1 MTGMDVS
8 VFIGRRIRFRNR
20 IVVTSVAVSFLVMII
35 AVAVSSGFR
44 NELRDGL
51 SEMTGDIRLGLPSQN
66 YLDAESPV
74 SSKHSALPH
83 ISVMDEVE
91 AVNPA
96 IYRAGI
102 VKAGEDIHG
111 VLLKGV
117 ERNDSLALSV
127 AVPESFAE
135 KTGLGPGDDLM
146 TYFIGEKMKA
156 RRFRIAEIYPS
167 MIDVE
172 GRFLIYADID
182 DMRRLNGWSDDQ
194 ASVIEVMLTPENRDE
209 HDMKSLESEIGFIL
223 NTYASEDDDTLISA
237 SAVSRFPKVFGWLEL
252 IDFNVFFVLLLM
264 TVVAGFNMISGLLI
278 MLFENISTIG
288 LLKALGMTDKAI
300 SKVFLSSSAVLVFK
314 GMLIGNITAA
324 AFCFLQNATHLLKLD
339 PENYF
344 VPYVPVHLDIPM
356 ILTADIT
363 AFVVIMLLLLI
374 PSMFISRVDPA
385 QTVRVK

>member
-1 MTGMDVS
+1 M
-8 VFIGRRIRFRNR
+8 
-20 IVVTSVAVSFLVMII
+20 TSVAISFLVMII
-35 AVAVSSGFR
+35 AIAVSSGFR
-44 NELRDGL
+44 NELHDGL
-51 SEMTGDIRLGLPSQN
+51 SEMTGDIRLCHPSQN
-66 YLDAESPV
+66 YLDADSPV

-91 AVNPA
+91 AVAPA

-111 VLLKGV
+111 VLIKGV

-135 KTGLGPGDDLM
+135 KTGLGLGDDLM

-182 DMRRLNGWSDDQ
+182 DMRRLNGWSEDQ
-194 ASVIEVMLTPENRDE
+194 ASVIEVMLTPEYRDE
-209 HDMKSLESEIGFIL
+209 RNMKFIESEIGFIL
-223 NTYASEDDDTLISA
+223 NSYASEEDDTLISA

-264 TVVAGFNMISGLLI
+264 TIVAGFNMISGLLI

-314 GMLIGNITAA
+314 GMLIGNMTAF
-324 AFCFLQNATHLLKLD
+324 AFCLIQNATHLLKLN

-344 VPYVPVHLDIPM
+344 VSYVPVHLDIPM
-356 ILTADIT
+356 ILTADVA

-374 PSMFISRVDPA
+374 PSVFISRVDPA

>member
-1 MTGMDVS
+1 MDVS
-8 VFIGRRIRFRNR
+8 VFIGRRIRFKNR
-20 IVVTSVAVSFLVMII
+20 IVVTSVAISFLVMII
-35 AVAVSSGFR
+35 AIAVSSGFR
-44 NELRDGL
+44 YELRDGL
-51 SEMTGDIRLGLPSQN
+51 SEMTGDIRLSLPSQN
-66 YLDAESPV
+66 YLDADSPV
-74 SSKHSALPH
+74 SSNHSALPH
-83 ISVMDEVE
+83 ISLMDEVE
-91 AVNPA
+91 AVVPT

-111 VLLKGV
+111 VLIKGV

-135 KTGLGPGDDLM
+135 KTGLGLGDNLM

-182 DMRRLNGWSDDQ
+182 DMRRLNGWGDDQ
-194 ASVIEVMLTPENRDE
+194 ASVIEVMLTPKYRGESM
-209 HDMKSLESEIGFIL
+209 MKSLEAEIGFIL
-223 NTYASEDDDTLISA
+223 NSYASEEDDTLISA

-264 TVVAGFNMISGLLI
+264 TIVAGFNMISGLLI

-288 LLKALGMTDKAI
+288 LLKALGMKDKAI
-300 SKVFLSSSAVLVFK
+300 SNVFLSSSAVLVFR
-314 GMLIGNITAA
+314 GMLIGNMTAF
-324 AFCFLQNATHLLKLD
+324 AFCILQNATHLLKLN

-344 VPYVPVHLDIPM
+344 VSYVPVHLDIPL
-356 ILTADIT
+356 ILIADIA
-363 AFVVIMLLLLI
+363 AFAVIMLLLLI
-374 PSMFISRVDPA
+374 PCAFISRVDPA

>member
-1 MTGMDVS
+1 MDVS
-8 VFIGRRIRFRNR
+8 VFIGRRIRFKNR
-20 IVVTSVAVSFLVMII
+20 IVVTSVAISFLVMII
-35 AVAVSSGFR
+35 AIAVSSGFR

-51 SEMTGDIRLGLPSQN
+51 SEMTGDIRLCHPSQN
-66 YLDAESPV
+66 YLDADSPV

-91 AVNPA
+91 AVAPA

-111 VLLKGV
+111 VLIKGV

-135 KTGLGPGDDLM
+135 KTGLGLGDDLM

-182 DMRRLNGWSDDQ
+182 DMRRLNGWSEDQ
-194 ASVIEVMLTPENRDE
+194 ASVIEVMLTPEYRDE
-209 HDMKSLESEIGFIL
+209 RNMKFIESEIGFIL
-223 NTYASEDDDTLISA
+223 NSYASEEDDTMISA

-264 TVVAGFNMISGLLI
+264 TIVAGFNMISGLLI

-314 GMLIGNITAA
+314 GMLIGNMTAF
-324 AFCFLQNATHLLKLD
+324 AFCLIQNATHLLKLN

-344 VPYVPVHLDIPM
+344 VSYVPVHLDVPM
-356 ILTADIT
+356 ILTADMA

-374 PSMFISRVDPA
+374 PSVFISRVDPA

>member
-1 MTGMDVS
+1 MDVS
-8 VFIGRRIRFRNR
+8 VFIGRRIRFKNR
-20 IVVTSVAVSFLVMII
+20 IVVTSVAISFLVMII
-35 AVAVSSGFR
+35 AIAVSSGFR

-51 SEMTGDIRLGLPSQN
+51 SEMTGDIRLCHPSQN
-66 YLDAESPV
+66 YLDADSPV

-83 ISVMDEVE
+83 ISVLDEVE
-91 AVNPA
+91 AVAPA

-111 VLLKGV
+111 VLIKGV
-117 ERNDSLALSV
+117 ERNDSIALSV

-135 KTGLGPGDDLM
+135 KTGLGLGDDLM

-182 DMRRLNGWSDDQ
+182 DMRRLNGWSEDQ
-194 ASVIEVMLTPENRDE
+194 ASVIEVMLTPEYRDE
-209 HDMKSLESEIGFIL
+209 RNMKFIESEIGFIL
-223 NTYASEDDDTLISA
+223 NSYASEKDDTLISA

-264 TVVAGFNMISGLLI
+264 TIVAGFNMISGLLI

-314 GMLIGNITAA
+314 GMLIGNMTAF
-324 AFCFLQNATHLLKLD
+324 AFCLFQNATHLLKLN

-344 VPYVPVHLDIPM
+344 VSYVPVHLDVPM
-356 ILTADIT
+356 ILTADVA

-374 PSMFISRVDPA
+374 PSVFISRVDPA

>member
-1 MTGMDVS
+1 MDVS
-8 VFIGRRIRFRNR
+8 VFIGRRIRFKNR

-35 AVAVSSGFR
+35 AIAVSSGFR

-51 SEMTGDIRLGLPSQN
+51 SEMTGDIRLGHPSQN

-83 ISVMDEVE
+83 VSVMDEVE
-91 AVNPA
+91 AVVPA

-111 VLLKGV
+111 VLIKGV

-135 KTGLGPGDDLM
+135 KTGLGLGDDLM

-182 DMRRLNGWSDDQ
+182 DMRRLNGWSEDQ
-194 ASVIEVMLTPENRDE
+194 ASVIEVMLAPEYRDE
-209 HDMKSLESEIGFIL
+209 RNMKSLEAEIGFIL
-223 NTYASEDDDTLISA
+223 NSYASEEDDTLISA

-252 IDFNVFFVLLLM
+252 IDCNVFFVLLLM
-264 TVVAGFNMISGLLI
+264 TIVAGFNMISGLLI

-314 GMLIGNITAA
+314 GLLIGNMTAF
-324 AFCFLQNATHLLKLD
+324 AFCLIQNATHLLKLN

-344 VPYVPVHLDIPM
+344 VSYVPVHLDVPM
-356 ILTADIT
+356 ILTADVA

-374 PSMFISRVDPA
+374 PSVFISRVDPA

>member
-1 MTGMDVS
+1 MDVS
-8 VFIGRRIRFRNR
+8 VFIGRRIRFKNR
-20 IVVTSVAVSFLVMII
+20 IVVTSVAISFLVMII
-35 AVAVSSGFR
+35 AIAVSSGFR
-44 NELRDGL
+44 YELRDGL
-51 SEMTGDIRLGLPSQN
+51 SEMTGDIRLSLPSQN
-66 YLDAESPV
+66 YLDADSPV
-74 SSKHSALPH
+74 SSNHSALPH
-83 ISVMDEVE
+83 ISLMDEVE
-91 AVNPA
+91 AVVPT

-111 VLLKGV
+111 VLIKGV

-135 KTGLGPGDDLM
+135 KTGLGLGDNLM

-194 ASVIEVMLTPENRDE
+194 ASVIEVMLAPKYRGESM
-209 HDMKSLESEIGFIL
+209 MKSLEAEIGFIL
-223 NTYASEDDDTLISA
+223 NSYASEEDDTLISA

-264 TVVAGFNMISGLLI
+264 TIVAGFNMISGLLI

-288 LLKALGMTDKAI
+288 LLKALGMKDKAI
-300 SKVFLSSSAVLVFK
+300 SNVFLSSSAVLVFR
-314 GMLIGNITAA
+314 GMLIGNMTTF
-324 AFCFLQNATHLLKLD
+324 AFCILQNATHLLKLN

-344 VPYVPVHLDIPM
+344 VSYVPVHLDIPL
-356 ILTADIT
+356 ILIADIA
-363 AFVVIMLLLLI
+363 AFAVIMLLLLI
-374 PSMFISRVDPA
+374 PCAFISRVDPA

>member
-1 MTGMDVS
+1 MDVS
-8 VFIGRRIRFRNR
+8 VFIGRRIRFKNR
-20 IVVTSVAVSFLVMII
+20 IVVTSVAISFLVMII
-35 AVAVSSGFR
+35 AIAVSSGFR

-51 SEMTGDIRLGLPSQN
+51 SEMTGDIRLCHPSQN
-66 YLDAESPV
+66 YLDADSPV
-74 SSKHSALPH
+74 SSKHTALPQ
-83 ISVMDEVE
+83 IYVMDEVE
-91 AVNPA
+91 AVAPA

-111 VLLKGV
+111 VLIKGV

-135 KTGLGPGDDLM
+135 KTGLGLGDDLM

-182 DMRRLNGWSDDQ
+182 DMRRLNGWSEDQ
-194 ASVIEVMLTPENRDE
+194 ASVIEVMLTPEYRDE
-209 HDMKSLESEIGFIL
+209 RNMKFIESEIGFIL
-223 NTYASEDDDTLISA
+223 NSYASEEDDTLISA

-264 TVVAGFNMISGLLI
+264 TIVAGFNMISGLLI

-314 GMLIGNITAA
+314 GMLIGNMTAF
-324 AFCFLQNATHLLKLD
+324 AFCLIQNATHLLKLN

-344 VPYVPVHLDIPM
+344 VSYVPVHLDVPM
-356 ILTADIT
+356 ILTADMA

-374 PSMFISRVDPA
+374 PSVFISRVDPA